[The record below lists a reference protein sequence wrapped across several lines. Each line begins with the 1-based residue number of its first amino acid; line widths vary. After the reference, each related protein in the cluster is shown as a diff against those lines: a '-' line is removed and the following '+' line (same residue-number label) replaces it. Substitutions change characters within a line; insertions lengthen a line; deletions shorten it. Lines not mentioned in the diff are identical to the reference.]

1 VLSEIQACR
10 SYFRLAFVDRFD
22 YNGFHKIIT
31 APDEKYLLLKRKESR
46 PPIQSF
52 LKNSSTPN
60 PASPH
65 LVNPS
70 RSDVGGVHPGSG
82 RPLVELHHL
91 LALLEQ
97 PEEGGDAAD
106 IKDVGADAHQV
117 VQDSGQL
124 GEHH

>member
-1 VLSEIQACR
+1 M
-10 SYFRLAFVDRFD
+10 
-22 YNGFHKIIT
+22 
-31 APDEKYLLLKRKESR
+31 LLKSHLQGPLFRVFSKTQVPQTLS
-46 PPIQSF
+46 
-52 LKNSSTPN
+52 

-70 RSDVGGVHPGSG
+70 WSDVGGVHPGSG